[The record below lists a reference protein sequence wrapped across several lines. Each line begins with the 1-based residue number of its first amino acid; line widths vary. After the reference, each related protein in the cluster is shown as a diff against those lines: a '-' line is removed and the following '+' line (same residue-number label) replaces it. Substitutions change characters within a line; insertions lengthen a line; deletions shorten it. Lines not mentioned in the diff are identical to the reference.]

1 RPASRGVGRGKSAR
15 GAGRPAAKR
24 DGQERGGARTAA
36 AKKAGSRP
44 PPAWWPDG
52 PPAGNPP
59 RRDKPAAGKPKAGG
73 PGGIHDPH
81 AAREAG
87 RYENPI
93 ASREAILQ
101 LLVDA
106 GGPQS
111 ADALAGQLQL
121 TEPDRFDALSKRL
134 GAMVRDGQ
142 LLQNRRGGYV
152 PAERLDL
159 IPGTVIANPNGF
171 GFLRP
176 DSGVGDDLF

>member
-1 RPASRGVGRGKSAR
+1 MAKPPSKRGSGRGKSGAR
-15 GAGRPAAKR
+15 DGKPATTRNTGKRAGTKLPGWMPEPPPKPAPAGRKPAKTGKPAHR
-24 DGQERGGARTAA
+24 SGRAATGPGG
-36 AKKAGSRP
+36 
-44 PPAWWPDG
+44 
-52 PPAGNPP
+52 
-59 RRDKPAAGKPKAGG
+59 KPAARAGLQ
-73 PGGIHDPH
+73 DPH

-106 GGPQS
+106 DGPQS
-111 ADALAGQLQL
+111 AEALAEQLQL
-121 TEPDRFDALSKRL
+121 VEPDRFDALGKRL
-134 GAMVRDGQ
+134 AAMVRDGQ

-171 GFLRP
+171 GF
-176 DSGVGDDLF
+176 

>member
-1 RPASRGVGRGKSAR
+1 WMPEPPPKPARQPDRAAPKSGGK
-15 GAGRPAAKR
+15 
-24 DGQERGGARTAA
+24 RGGLQ
-36 AKKAGSRP
+36 
-44 PPAWWPDG
+44 
-52 PPAGNPP
+52 
-59 RRDKPAAGKPKAGG
+59 
-73 PGGIHDPH
+73 DPH
-81 AAREAG
+81 AAREAS

-106 GGPQS
+106 DGPQS
-111 ADALAGQLQL
+111 ADALAERLQL
-121 TEPDRFDALSKRL
+121 TEPDRFDALAKRL
-134 GAMVRDGQ
+134 AAMVRDGQ

-176 DSGVGDDLF
+176 DSGVGDD